1 MNLLNTVHV
10 FFNHFR
16 EIVTRFPGKG
26 LGIWLCVKRPYGW
39 RRDFLCKNRPGKVLK
54 GSSLLLFLDTSLPL
68 RKDRRSVIVTAL
80 GPESYIPYS
89 LGTREHSLTTSS
101 LIVFYTQLCIRLKSK
116 LLTPLFGLRL
126 SDPEELREMEHG

>member
-1 MNLLNTVHV
+1 MSPNTGMNLLNTIHV

-39 RRDFLCKNRPGKVLK
+39 RRDFLGNNRPGKVLI
-54 GSSLLLFLDTSLPL
+54 GSSLLLFLDTPLPL

-80 GPESYIPYS
+80 GPESYRTFLNI
-89 LGTREHSLTTSS
+89 
-101 LIVFYTQLCIRLKSK
+101 
-116 LLTPLFGLRL
+116 
-126 SDPEELREMEHG
+126 